1 MDDILVT
8 LGLMII
14 GAAMLA
20 VVARKLRQPLLL
32 GYVFAGLLLGPAVSG
47 LIHDVGLITLV
58 SELGLIFLMF
68 VIGLELDLTKLKEVG
83 KASALLG
90 LLQVGLT
97 TLAGTI
103 LAKLI
108 GFTWVQGL
116 YLGFVIAFSSTIV
129 VVKAL
134 NDKGELTSLH
144 GELVLGIL
152 VIQDILAVL
161 ALTLLGTLEGATT
174 VVAFPTID
182 TILTNIGV
190 ILPSHPLI
198 PVAALLVQGVLFTLV
213 TFLFFRFA
221 MPLVF
226 GDHDMPHELLF
237 IASLAV
243 VFIISALAGFF
254 QFSFAIGAFAA
265 GIALSS
271 SSSSHEIIGRVRPLK
286 DFFLILFFVGM
297 GLQLGFVGVLDLP
310 GLILLLIVGALVIK
324 PAATF
329 LALKLLRYNSHT
341 AFLVALHLAQLS
353 EFGLVLLASGIA
365 AGVLSS
371 AMLTATV
378 IVTVITMTLA
388 VYAIKYDEALYRLV
402 RPLIIPSDLVFGTRP
417 EEIRNVP
424 AKYAPETVLVG
435 LDPTVEDL
443 LDTWHP
449 KRKLLVVDPN
459 PATAIRLRQMGIPTV
474 CADVANMD
482 LYESVDFSKVQLVI
496 SVLRESEE
504 FLLGTHSNLYLIRK
518 VREVSPGAV
527 IIMHSSTE
535 SFGLRLYAAGATV
548 VLTPTLAN
556 RRVLAA
562 LVTNV
567 SYARLRTIGDAYR
580 EELQSIEH
588 GVTRTVPGA
597 VAK

>member
-1 MDDILVT
+1 MVEILVT

-14 GAAMLA
+14 GAAILA
-20 VVARKLRQPLLL
+20 VVARKLHQPLLL

-47 LIHDVGLITLV
+47 LINDIGLITLV

-97 TLAGTI
+97 TLAGTL
-103 LAKLI
+103 LAKAI

-161 ALTLLGTLEGATT
+161 ALTLLGTLEGAQT

-182 TILTNIGV
+182 TILANIGV
-190 ILPSHPLI
+190 VLPAHPLV
-198 PVAALLVQGVLFTLV
+198 PVVALLVQGALFALV
-213 TFLFFRFA
+213 TVIFFRFA
-221 MPLVF
+221 MPLAF

-310 GLILLLIVGALVIK
+310 GLILLLILGALVIK
-324 PAATF
+324 PATTF
-329 LALKLLRYNSHT
+329 FAMKLLRYNSHT
-341 AFLVALHLAQLS
+341 AFLVALHLSQLS

-371 AMLTATV
+371 ALLTATV

-388 VYAIKYDEALYRLV
+388 VYAIKYDEVLYRIV
-402 RPLIIPSDLVFGTRP
+402 RPLIIPSDFVFGTRP
-417 EEIRNVP
+417 EEVRNVP
-424 AKYAPETVLVG
+424 HKYAPETVLVG

-449 KRKLLVVDPN
+449 KRKLLVIDPN
-459 PATAIRLRQMGIPTV
+459 PATAIRLREMGVPTV
-474 CADVANMD
+474 CADVANVD

-518 VREVSPGAV
+518 VRDAAPGAV
-527 IIMHSSTE
+527 IIVHSSTE

-580 EELQSIEH
+580 AELASIEH
-588 GVTRTVPGA
+588 GVSRSVPHRGA
-597 VAK
+597 T